1 MEESLEYSLLLKT
14 VLTLLTMSL
23 NLNQNLLNGY
33 LSLHQ
38 RHINL
43 VKALRKDSLNIY
55 VQICV

>member
-1 MEESLEYSLLLKT
+1 MEESLEYSLLLKI
-14 VLTLLTMSL
+14 VLTLLIMSL
-23 NLNQNLLNGY
+23 NLNPNLLNGY

-43 VKALRKDSLNIY
+43 VKALRKGSLNIC